1 MSIPLSVAIISTSFS
16 MPNLSRNS
24 FGITIRP
31 SLSISFLIPV
41 SIFRLII
48 KIKNTLTSSECH

>member
-31 SLSISFLIPV
+31 SLSISFFYSGIHFPPHYKDKKYND
-41 SIFRLII
+41 I
-48 KIKNTLTSSECH
+48 